1 MRILKLLIVGLLL
14 AIPGLAAA
22 DAGDIPGASTWY
34 LHVDLDEMRSDE
46 VGKALYG
53 WVDEEIFSEID
64 EETGVNLGEEL
75 NKVTAYSL
83 EGQGPV
89 FLFEGNISQESRDLV
104 MTFIAA
110 EGDLQPMKSSGKS
123 YYRLAAESNEDGE
136 EDDRTVGAGDI
147 EFQIETLQEESWI
160 SLDLKNKVIV
170 TASEEQ
176 MKAMLASGGKIKGG
190 GSQESRDLVM
200 TFIAAEGDLQPMK
213 SSGKSYY
220 RLAAESN
227 EDGEE
232 DDRTVGAGD
241 IEFQIETLQEES
253 WISLDLKNKVIV
265 TASEEQMKAMLA
277 SGGKINGG
285 GNHKGALL
293 VLTAEKALLQAG
305 MNSSALG
312 EDDDGDS
319 DWDSNILRNTEQ
331 VAILVAAVANKL
343 AIEIELIT
351 TEPEMAES
359 LASVARGLISLVSF
373 DDSMDD
379 DAIAVLRSTKVEA
392 KGNSLNLSLAIDPSL
407 VVATLGD

>member
-14 AIPGLAAA
+14 AIPGLVAA
-22 DAGDIPGASTWY
+22 DAGDIPGASIWY

-46 VGKALYG
+46 VGKSLYG
-53 WVDEEIFSEID
+53 WMDEEIFSEID

-136 EDDRTVGAGDI
+136 EDDRTIGAGDI
-147 EFQIETLQEESWI
+147 EFQIEALEEESWI

-176 MKAMLASGGKIKGG
+176 MKAMLANGGKIKGG
-190 GSQESRDLVM
+190 GS
-200 TFIAAEGDLQPMK
+200 
-213 SSGKSYY
+213 
-220 RLAAESN
+220 
-227 EDGEE
+227 
-232 DDRTVGAGD
+232 
-241 IEFQIETLQEES
+241 
-253 WISLDLKNKVIV
+253 
-265 TASEEQMKAMLA
+265 
-277 SGGKINGG
+277 
-285 GNHKGALL
+285 HKGALL

-343 AIEIELIT
+343 AIEVELIT
-351 TEPEMAES
+351 TEPDMAQS

-379 DAIAVLRSTKVEA
+379 DAIAVLQSTKVEA
-392 KGNSLNLSLAIDPSL
+392 KGNSLSLSLAIDPSL
-407 VVATLGD
+407 VVATLRD

>member
-1 MRILKLLIVGLLL
+1 MMRFLKLLIVGLLL
-14 AIPGLAAA
+14 VIPGLASA

-34 LHVDLDEMRSDE
+34 FHVDLDEMRSDE
-46 VGKALYG
+46 VGKSLYG
-53 WVDEEIFSEID
+53 WMDEEIFSEID
-64 EETGVNLGEEL
+64 EETGVNLGEQL

-123 YYRLAAESNEDGE
+123 YYRLAAESDEDGE
-136 EDDRTVGAGDI
+136 EGDRTVGTGDI
-147 EFQIETLQEESWI
+147 EFQIEALEEESWI

-176 MKAMLASGGKIKGG
+176 MKAMLASGGKIK
-190 GSQESRDLVM
+190 
-200 TFIAAEGDLQPMK
+200 
-213 SSGKSYY
+213 
-220 RLAAESN
+220 
-227 EDGEE
+227 
-232 DDRTVGAGD
+232 
-241 IEFQIETLQEES
+241 
-253 WISLDLKNKVIV
+253 
-265 TASEEQMKAMLA
+265 
-277 SGGKINGG
+277 GG

-379 DAIAVLRSTKVEA
+379 DAIAVLQSTRVKA

-407 VVATLGD
+407 VVATLRD